1 VLKQAE
7 RPDDLGLW
15 RLRFDDSQMDDYS
28 GITIDNYNLTFNL
41 PNTVNAERSLQE
53 QAQVICF
60 QVSYRVLMEELY
72 SRVALVKVRFF
83 SIMWHPSDARLAR
96 RPHSVFT
103 GLE

>member
-41 PNTVNAERSLQE
+41 PNTVNAKRSLQE
-53 QAQVICF
+53 QAQVICSG
-60 QVSYRVLMEELY
+60 QLSSAYGG
-72 SRVALVKVRFF
+72 ALFTC
-83 SIMWHPSDARLAR
+83 SIS
-96 RPHSVFT
+96 
-103 GLE
+103 